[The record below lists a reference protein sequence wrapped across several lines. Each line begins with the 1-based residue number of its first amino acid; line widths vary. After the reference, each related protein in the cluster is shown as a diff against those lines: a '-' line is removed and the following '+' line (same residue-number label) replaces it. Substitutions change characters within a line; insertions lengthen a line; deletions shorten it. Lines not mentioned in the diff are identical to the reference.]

1 MARDTG
7 ELSEDDCSELLK
19 FYMRGKQLGCGGQG
33 QVFMIHNGRNTYAG
47 KLFRSGSD
55 AEREARLMS
64 KLHACPGVVSFKG
77 FVRERDGAKCYG
89 TIVMELCGPN
99 LCEGLINCGPMREE
113 DALKTIKKLAETLK
127 EIHSRGIIHRD
138 LKPENILVK
147 LNATGVHDVLIGDFG
162 IATDLHREMSKYCG
176 TEKYMAPEVMA
187 TKGRKGESQSFYTA
201 AIDVWG
207 LGVIAYELLRSY
219 KSRME
224 IDFLRAGAFPTGF
237 GSDQV
242 EDLLQGMLAVELSK
256 RVTLDRVLAHPWIMK
271 HCSRSS
277 KSETVTRSRCC
288 GVKRSLPSGSDL
300 IVKKARAA

>member
-19 FYMRGKQLGCGGQG
+19 FYMRGKRLGCGGQG

-113 DALKTIKKLAETLK
+113 DAAKTIKK
-127 EIHSRGIIHRD
+127 
-138 LKPENILVK
+138 
-147 LNATGVHDVLIGDFG
+147 
-162 IATDLHREMSKYCG
+162 EMSKYCG

-187 TKGRKGESQSFYTA
+187 RKGRKGESQNFYTA

-207 LGVIAYELLRSY
+207 LGVIAYELLKGH

-237 GSDQV
+237 GSDQA
-242 EDLLQGMLAVELSK
+242 EDLLQGMLAVEPSK
-256 RVTLDRVLAHPWIMK
+256 R
-271 HCSRSS
+271 
-277 KSETVTRSRCC
+277 
-288 GVKRSLPSGSDL
+288 
-300 IVKKARAA
+300 

>member
-1 MARDTG
+1 MVRDTG

-19 FYMRGKQLGCGGQG
+19 FYMRGKRLGCGGQG
-33 QVFMIHNGRNTYAG
+33 QVFMIHNGHNTYAG

-77 FVRERDGAKCYG
+77 FVRERDGAK
-89 TIVMELCGPN
+89 
-99 LCEGLINCGPMREE
+99 
-113 DALKTIKKLAETLK
+113 
-127 EIHSRGIIHRD
+127 
-138 LKPENILVK
+138 
-147 LNATGVHDVLIGDFG
+147 
-162 IATDLHREMSKYCG
+162 EMSKYCG

-187 TKGRKGESQSFYTA
+187 RKGRKGESQSFYTA

-207 LGVIAYELLRSY
+207 LGVIAYELLKGH

-237 GSDQV
+237 GSDQA
-242 EDLLQGMLAVELSK
+242 EDLLRGMLAVEPSK
-256 RVTLDRVLAHPWIMK
+256 RVTLDRVLAHPWIVK
-271 HCSRSS
+271 HCSSSS
-277 KSETVTRSRCC
+277 KIETTTRSRRC
-288 GVKRSLPSGSDL
+288 GMKRSLPSNSDL